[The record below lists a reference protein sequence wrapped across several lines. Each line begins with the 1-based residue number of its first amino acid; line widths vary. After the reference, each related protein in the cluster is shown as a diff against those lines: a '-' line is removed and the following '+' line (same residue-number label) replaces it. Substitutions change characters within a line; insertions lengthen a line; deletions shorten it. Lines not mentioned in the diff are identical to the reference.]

1 VILSVFRFFFETA
14 GYIRYPHVFRYLV
27 TSYTLFPEVLMTDTH
42 LHRSH
47 HNLKAFRS
55 AFAIHNDL
63 YWVSRSFPVRLDFSL
78 TRPMRTTSMHIA
90 EEIEAAWRSR
100 HDLPR
105 FDVHIARAQEE
116 AALLD
121 QYLLRARE
129 EDVLS
134 MPDYLAFTTRIESLQ
149 LYIRRLPRQVSIAA

>member
-1 VILSVFRFFFETA
+1 
-14 GYIRYPHVFRYLV
+14 
-27 TSYTLFPEVLMTDTH
+27 MTDTH

-47 HNLKAFRS
+47 LNLKAFRS
-55 AFAIHNDL
+55 AFTIHNDL

-78 TRPMRTTSMHIA
+78 TRPMRTTSMHIV
-90 EEIEAAWRSR
+90 EEVEHAWRAR

-105 FDVHIARAQEE
+105 FQVHIARAQEE
-116 AALLD
+116 AAMLD

-134 MPDYLAFTTRIESLQ
+134 VTDYLAFTARIETLQ
-149 LYIRRLPRQVSIAA
+149 IYIRRLPRQVAIAA